1 MLLNKLS
8 LTDNIFQKCG
18 LERQK
23 TKNILV
29 LEEAENPCGFLL
41 FFMSGE
47 TESRRGQD
55 LTQVTLRT
63 KQSQG

>member
-1 MLLNKLS
+1 MENLMLLNKLS

-41 FFMSGE
+41 FFYEWGN
-47 TESRRGQD
+47 
-55 LTQVTLRT
+55 
-63 KQSQG
+63 